1 MALFGLDAAGNS
13 AYVRAKGQGT
23 TASPYTMQHDLFTTD
38 MESAFVAATSGVT
51 LVSGQTGVTYRVMN
65 LTITATSGCT
75 VKLQSGGSTDLT
87 PDFPVPASGS
97 IVMSNPLGLFQN
109 ASGEEL
115 NTVVSS
121 GADYQVMITYRE
133 V

>member
-1 MALFGLDAAGNS
+1 
-13 AYVRAKGQGT
+13 
-23 TASPYTMQHDLFTTD
+23 MQHDLFTTD
-38 MESAFVAATSGVT
+38 MQSAFVQTTSGVT

-87 PDFPVPASGS
+87 PDFPIPASGS
-97 IVMSNPLGLFQN
+97 LVMSNPLGLFQN

-121 GADYQVMITYRE
+121 GADYQVMVTYRE

>member
-38 MESAFVAATSGVT
+38 MRSAFVQGTAGATLIAA
-51 LVSGQTGVTYRVMN
+51 QTGVTYRVMN
-65 LTITATSGCT
+65 LTITATSAST

-87 PDFPVPASGS
+87 PDFPIPASGS
-97 IVMSNPLGLFQN
+97 LVMSNPLGLFQN
-109 ASGEEL
+109 ASGEEI
-115 NTVVSS
+115 NVVVDA
-121 GADYQVMITYRE
+121 GADYQVMVTYRE

>member
-1 MALFGLDAAGNS
+1 MSLFGLDAAGNS
-13 AYVRAKGQGT
+13 AYVRAVGLGT
-23 TASPYTMQHDLFTTD
+23 TATPYTMQHDLFST
-38 MESAFVAATSGVT
+38 EIKSAFVQTTSGVT
-51 LVSGQTGVTYRVMN
+51 IASGVSGKRLRVLN

-75 VKLQSGGSTDLT
+75 VKLQTGSTTDLT
-87 PDFPVPASGS
+87 PDFPLQPSGS
-97 IVMSNPLGLFQN
+97 LVMHNPLGLFQGN
-109 ASGEEL
+109 SGEEL

>member
-13 AYVRAKGQGT
+13 AYVRAKGLGT

-38 MESAFVAATSGVT
+38 MASAFVAATSGVT
-51 LVSGQTGVTYRVMN
+51 LVSGQTGVAYRVMN

-87 PDFPVPASGS
+87 PDFPIPASGS
-97 IVMSNPLGLFQN
+97 LVMSNPLGLFQN
-109 ASGEEL
+109 SSGEEL

-121 GADYQVMITYRE
+121 GADYQVMVTYRE